1 MSSYPTFN
9 NKNFK
14 SICDQLAS
22 RDRDLQNV
30 LNSYGYPPLWNR
42 IPGFETVVH
51 IILEQQVSLASALAA
66 YTKLKERLIDI
77 TPQAVMMLTDDELKA
92 CYFSRQKIVYT
103 KHLAQS
109 ISSGL
114 LDLTKFSRMGNDEIR
129 RELVKIKGIGNWTV
143 DVYLMMA
150 MQRTDLFPVGDIALI
165 NSIKATKNLKPG
177 ITKEEIATLAET
189 WKPYQTVAAFI
200 LWHAYLSRRKRQAGS
215 AF

>member
-1 MSSYPTFN
+1 MPLYPTFN
-9 NKNFK
+9 NNNFK

-30 LNSYGYPPLWNR
+30 LNNYGYPPLWKR
-42 IPGFETVVH
+42 VPGFETVVH

-66 YTKLKERLIDI
+66 YTKLKEKLTDI

-109 ISSGL
+109 INSGL
-114 LDLTKFSRMGNDEIR
+114 LDLTKFSKMGNDEIR
-129 RELVKIKGIGNWTV
+129 RELVQIKGIGNWTV

-150 MQRTDLFPVGDIALI
+150 MQRTDLFPIGDIALI

-177 ITKEEIATLAET
+177 ITKEEIAMIAEN
-189 WKPYQTVAAFI
+189 WRPYQTVAAFI
-200 LWHAYLSRRKRQAGS
+200 LWHAYLSRRKR
-215 AF
+215 